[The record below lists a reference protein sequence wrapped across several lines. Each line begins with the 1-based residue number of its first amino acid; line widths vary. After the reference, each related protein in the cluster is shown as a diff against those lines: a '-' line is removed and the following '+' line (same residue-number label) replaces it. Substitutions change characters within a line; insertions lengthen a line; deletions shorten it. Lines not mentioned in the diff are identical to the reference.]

1 MALKK
6 QIGFLSFILL
16 VAAMF
21 ANPMALNA
29 GGLQVMVGGKV
40 LKNGGKWFTPL
51 NSASNKIALFSEQ
64 REGFSL
70 YNRSGASMTIDA
82 IKIIPEEVA
91 AKEEYILQDT
101 GMKPKPLYFQK
112 TTVQPGKRFDFYVR
126 YYPVQSRHLKAT
138 VNITYNGSEKL
149 SFEISGKGRD
159 KAIFNSKSKTLV
171 TKLFGGPLTDEMVTG
186 MVMDKKGRV
195 FFAGQTTGVK
205 DRFAYDIFYGC
216 INPDNTLAWAKL
228 WHGPYRDYSRDS
240 GQNAET
246 GGSAKA
252 IGIDEKGFVYIT
264 GSVSPSRYNN
274 NYAVLTLKIN
284 PETGVPVWEKLWRPA
299 WPGRFLAKHS
309 AEAYSLD
316 IKNGRV
322 YITGT
327 TGAGL
332 EGSDALILLLS
343 LSTKD
348 GSLKYQY
355 YLDPIPKTNDRGYAV
370 KADGKGNI
378 YVGGLM
384 GKYGVLLKLTEKSN
398 RSGVKLVWA
407 KEINMGW
414 GSNINCLDTDAL
426 GNIYISCDRR
436 GAKTF
441 FSIIKMS
448 PGGKLLWGK
457 SYKGGSNKNNNV
469 NVVKVIGNSV
479 YVGGRTGQSWY
490 DSQMGDA
497 KILKLDASSGKEL
510 WSAYYY
516 NGKGPDEICEH
527 RVKGLAIRGDELV
540 VVGQVYSGSLNG
552 VRYWGYWYNGVSSLT
567 NYKPRHIKDIN
578 MKGAIIIK
586 KGKVKGATSSRK
598 LVDLTDILPF
608 QDADKKHNGKAPD
621 GDLIFW
627 RLKMK

>member
-1 MALKK
+1 MSLKK

-16 VAAMF
+16 VAVIF
-21 ANPMALNA
+21 VTPVPLHA

-51 NSASNKIALFSEQ
+51 NSRYSKVALFSEQ

-70 YNRSGASMTIDA
+70 YNRSGSPMVINA
-82 IKIIPEEVA
+82 IEIMPEKVA
-91 AKEEYILQDT
+91 AKEELTLQTYD
-101 GMKPKPLYFQK
+101 MKPKPLNFRK
-112 TTVQPGKRFDFYVR
+112 TTVKPGKRFDFYVR
-126 YYPVQSRHLKAT
+126 YYPVQSRHLKAI
-138 VNITYNGSEKL
+138 VKITYNGSEKF
-149 SFEISGKGRD
+149 SFQISGKGRD
-159 KAIFNSKSKTLV
+159 KAIFNSKSKTLA

-216 INPDNTLAWAKL
+216 INPDDTLAWAKL

-246 GGSAKA
+246 GGTAKA
-252 IGIDEKGFVYIT
+252 IGIDKKGFIYIT
-264 GSVSPSRYNN
+264 GSVSPSRSNN
-274 NYAVLTLKIN
+274 NYAVLTMKIN
-284 PETGVPVWEKLWRPA
+284 PNTGVPVWEKLWRPS
-299 WPGRFLAKHS
+299 WPGRLLAKHS
-309 AEAYSLD
+309 AEAYGLD

-332 EGSDALILLLS
+332 EGSDALVLLLS

-398 RSGVKLVWA
+398 RSGAKLVWA

-414 GSNINCLDTDAL
+414 GSNINCIDTDTG

-441 FSIIKMS
+441 FSVLKMTS
-448 PGGKLLWGK
+448 KGKLLWGK
-457 SYKGGSNKNNNV
+457 TYKGGSNKNNNV
-469 NVVKVIGNSV
+469 NVVKVIGNAV
-479 YVGGRTGQSWY
+479 YAGGRTGQGWY

-497 KILKLDASSGKEL
+497 KILKLDASNGKEL
-510 WSAYYY
+510 WSSYYY

-527 RVKGLAIRGDELV
+527 RVKGLAIKGNELV
-540 VVGQVYSGSLNG
+540 VLGQVYSGSLNG
-552 VRYWGYWYNGVSSLT
+552 VRYWGYWYNGVSST
-567 NYKPRHIKDIN
+567 VNYRPKHIKDIN
-578 MKGAIIIK
+578 MKGAISIK
-586 KGKVKGATSSRK
+586 KGKLKSASSSRK
-598 LVDLTDILPF
+598 LVDIKNMLSF
-608 QDADKKHNGKAPD
+608 QDASKKHNGKAPD

-627 RLKMK
+627 RLKLK